1 MEQTIKMDYNP
12 YYEVLRRVS
21 ACFKD
26 PDKHL
31 LRLTSQEWLS
41 VATDSIDR
49 LSPAEPRMQE
59 MASRWVLCRR
69 PSQCHRAT
77 EQHAPTSTSQRQPVP
92 LLSTHRQL
100 INTHVFVI
108 MP

>member
-1 MEQTIKMDYNP
+1 MEQTTTLYYNP

-31 LRLTSQEWLS
+31 LRLTSQDWLS
-41 VATDSIDR
+41 VATDSIDC

-59 MASRWVLCRR
+59 MASRWVLCSR
-69 PSQCHRAT
+69 PSQCHQAT
-77 EQHAPTSTSQRQPVP
+77 EQHAPTPTSRHCTT
-92 LLSTHRQL
+92 SCQL
-100 INTHVFVI
+100 INTYVVVTVEVI